1 MATEVPE
8 EAYRVKIS
16 YKYLRYTPG
25 TMCPKGQVKKKIGRR
40 SLDIVHS
47 YK

>member
-1 MATEVPE
+1 MKSE
-8 EAYRVKIS
+8 ELDINVIYHS
-16 YKYLRYTPG
+16 SPLG
-25 TMCPKGQVKKKIGRR
+25 DLGVKKKIGRR

>member
-1 MATEVPE
+1 MKNE
-8 EAYRVKIS
+8 EWVMIKHFSLFIFS
-16 YKYLRYTPG
+16 FSF
-25 TMCPKGQVKKKIGRR
+25 KKIGRR